1 VPPGKGA
8 PPPRPPSEGATDAQ
22 GLYVEAAA
30 SVVAIISPSS
40 RKGDSGGSVAKD
52 QKVHDS
58 PVAWPLRGKATGY
71 NKSTKMPEV
80 KCTVVGSG
88 GLR

>member
-1 VPPGKGA
+1 MPKVSTSK
-8 PPPRPPSEGATDAQ
+8 RQRSSSDYT
-22 GLYVEAAA
+22 
-30 SVVAIISPSS
+30 PSS

-58 PVAWPLRGKATGY
+58 PVAWPLRGQPTKY